1 MKILVA
7 VKRVA
12 DPNVKVRVRTD
23 GTDVDLSS
31 VKMTINP
38 FDEIAVEA
46 AVRMKEQGLATEV
59 VVVSCGSLASQETLR
74 TALAMGADRAI
85 LMQTDAQLQP
95 LAVAKLLKA
104 IVEEERP
111 ELILLGK
118 QAIDDDSNQTGQ
130 MLAALLDLPQA
141 TYASSIEFNRENLL
155 VTRETDDGR
164 ETVEMKLPAV
174 ITVDLRLNEPRYVTL
189 PNLMKAK
196 KMPLMLMAAES
207 IDVDISPR
215 YRTVSVA
222 EPAQRKAG
230 EMVPDVAALLKR
242 LRAESTLI

>member
-111 ELILLGK
+111 ELIFLGK

-196 KMPLMLMAAES
+196 KKPLMLMAAES

>member
-23 GTDVDLSS
+23 RAGVDLSS

-59 VVVSCGSLASQETLR
+59 VVVSCGLSASQETLR

-85 LMQTDAQLQP
+85 LMQTDAELQP

-104 IVEEERP
+104 IVEEEHP

-141 TYASSIEFNRENLL
+141 TYASSIEFNGENLL

-196 KMPLMLMAAES
+196 KKPLMLMAAES

-230 EMVPDVAALLKR
+230 EMVLDVAALIER

>member
-111 ELILLGK
+111 ELIFLGK

>member
-12 DPNVKVRVRTD
+12 DPNVKMRVRSD
-23 GTDVDLSS
+23 RAGVDLSS

-111 ELILLGK
+111 ELIFLGK

-230 EMVPDVAALLKR
+230 EMVPDVAALIER